1 MTSSRGF
8 GTAFLYINSFSFFLD
23 MSFEFSS
30 GNHASERIDEAL
42 AASTWDSSL
51 NLYQVHTP
59 LLLFPVNDERGTKG
73 SSAHPFLPTQDSSKG
88 QPMLGNF
95 SLFQPKFLEESIAH
109 DIFLLSPPFFSFHR
123 YQIHILV

>member
-1 MTSSRGF
+1 
-8 GTAFLYINSFSFFLD
+8 

-59 LLLFPVNDERGTKG
+59 LLLFPVNDECGTKG
-73 SSAHPFLPTQDSSKG
+73 TSAHSFLPAQDSSKG

-95 SLFQPKFLEESIAH
+95 PLFQPKFLEESIVH

-123 YQIHILV
+123 YQIYILV